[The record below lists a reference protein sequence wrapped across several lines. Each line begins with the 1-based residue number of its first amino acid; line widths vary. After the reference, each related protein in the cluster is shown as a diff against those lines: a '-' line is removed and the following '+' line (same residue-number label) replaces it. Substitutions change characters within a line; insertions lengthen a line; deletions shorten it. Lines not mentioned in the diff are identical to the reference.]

1 METFHGYIILLK
13 HNLKIYYIIVVIVMY
28 KHNVSYVWSFET
40 NTVESIISFYFYV
53 GSWIKLETMY

>member
-1 METFHGYIILLK
+1 
-13 HNLKIYYIIVVIVMY
+13 MY